1 MANERALSLLG
12 IANKGGKVAVG
23 EEPVGILCK
32 AGKARLLI
40 LASDAAEHTLRKAG
54 NFAAHHDTPLVQI
67 DGDKAAIGAMFSR
80 NAVAMAAISDIA
92 LAEGFLK
99 ALGEPERY
107 QAQME
112 AVHKKAEYIKARKQ
126 QRGSRKQ
133 GKR

>member
-23 EEPVGILCK
+23 EDPVGTLCK

-40 LASDAAEHTLRKAG
+40 LASDAADHTIRRAKS
-54 NFAAHHDTPLVQI
+54 FASLHDTPLVQI
-67 DGDKAAIGAMFSR
+67 EGDKAAIGAMFSR
-80 NAVAMAAISDIA
+80 NSVAMAAISDIA

-107 QAQME
+107 ADQME
-112 AVHKKAEYIKARKQ
+112 AVHNKAEYIKARKQ

>member
-12 IANKGGKVAVG
+12 IANKGGKVSIG
-23 EEPVGILCK
+23 EDPVGTLCK
-32 AGKARLLI
+32 SGKARLLI
-40 LASDAAEHTLRKAG
+40 LASDAADHTLRRA
-54 NFAAHHDTPLVQI
+54 NSFASLHDTPLVQI

-80 NAVAMAAISDIA
+80 NSVAMAAISDIA

-99 ALGEPERY
+99 ALDEPERY
-107 QAQME
+107 AAQME
-112 AVHKKAEYIKARKQ
+112 AVHNKAEYMRARKQ